1 MRSLLLAS
9 ALVTIAF
16 SAAAVP
22 NAAEAAPA
30 GASASWTMRTF
41 DIYDRDDLR
50 KPVEERRVDYSG
62 VIIHT
67 ADASQP
73 GALFSCSKEKGLSV
87 MYSFA
92 PVDFADTSYFASSN
106 QVRSIGGRLIIDG
119 ERPSK
124 ADRFLYR
131 RKLSVAQTAS
141 SDVAY
146 DTVDALYAGKTIEVE
161 IGSLKPVAINL
172 PGPDDTFREF
182 VAACPAF
189 AAD

>member
-9 ALVTIAF
+9 TLIAIAF
-16 SAAAVP
+16 SASALP
-22 NAAEAAPA
+22 GAAEAAA
-30 GASASWTMRTF
+30 GSAPTGWTMRTF

-62 VIIHT
+62 VIVHT

-92 PVDFADTSYFASSN
+92 PVDFADTDYFTSSN
-106 QVRSIGGRLIIDG
+106 QVRGMGGRLIVDG
-119 ERPSK
+119 ERPRN
-124 ADRFLYR
+124 AHRFLYR
-131 RKLSVAQTAS
+131 GKLNVAQTAS
-141 SDVAY
+141 ADIAY
-146 DTVDALYAGKTIEVE
+146 DTIDALYAGKEIAVEV
-161 IGSLKPVAINL
+161 GGLKPVAISL
-172 PGPDDTFREF
+172 PDPDDTFRSF

-189 AAD
+189 ASE

>member
-9 ALVTIAF
+9 ALAAIAL

-22 NAAEAAPA
+22 NAAEATPVSDKP
-30 GASASWTMRTF
+30 GWTMRTF

-62 VIIHT
+62 VIVHT

-73 GALFSCSKEKGLSV
+73 GALFSCSGEKGLSV

-92 PVDFADTSYFASSN
+92 PVDFADADYFTSSN
-106 QVRSIGGRLIIDG
+106 QVRGMGGRLIVDG
-119 ERPSK
+119 VRP
-124 ADRFLYR
+124 AAAHRFLYR
-131 RKLSVAQTAS
+131 RKLNVAQTAS
-141 SDVAY
+141 SDIAY

-161 IGSLKPVAINL
+161 VGGLKPVAIAL

-182 VAACPAF
+182 VIACPAF
-189 AAD
+189 VSE

>member
-16 SAAAVP
+16 STAAGPSV
-22 NAAEAAPA
+22 AETAPGSAPA
-30 GASASWTMRTF
+30 IWTMRTF

-50 KPVEERRVDYSG
+50 KPVEQRRIDYSG
-62 VIIHT
+62 VIVHT

-92 PVDFADTSYFASSN
+92 PVDFADTDYFASSN
-106 QVRSIGGRLIIDG
+106 QVRGMGGRLIIDG
-119 ERPSK
+119 ERPRN
-124 ADRFLYR
+124 AHRFLYR
-131 RKLSVAQTAS
+131 GKLNVAQTAS

-146 DTVDALYAGKTIEVE
+146 DTVDALYSGKRIEVE
-161 IGSLKPVAINL
+161 VGGLKPVAIDL
-172 PGPDDTFREF
+172 PGPDDTFRDF

-189 AAD
+189 ASQ